1 MIGIEL
7 SDAGA
12 AVVQS
17 CWSKGM
23 RINCTQE
30 TVLRFM
36 PAMNV
41 TPVEID
47 EAVEILDESLAEVYE
62 QARL

>member
-12 AVVQS
+12 VVVES

-30 TVLRFM
+30 RVLRFM

-41 TPVEID
+41 SQAEIE
-47 EAVEILDESLAEVYE
+47 EAVAILDESLGEIYG
-62 QARL
+62 